1 MIVRRASFGNQLNP
15 DELKTLGLELEFTP
29 KTQFVC
35 GSTYEIPCQV
45 KTSMKDILS
54 VGAFSYINGKGR
66 FTNVRIGR
74 YCSIAESVKIG
85 YPEHPT
91 NWLSTSPVQYMRPSW
106 AAVVGDWKR
115 VAHTTTK
122 ETVIEHDV
130 WIGVGA
136 FIRTGVTVGT
146 GSIIGAHAV
155 VTKDVPP
162 YSIIAGNPGRLIRT
176 RVPSELIS
184 ELLETRWWEY
194 SPAQLDG
201 CPFDDPAGAVS
212 FVKRMRAANKPTYRP
227 QRLEITAA
235 GAALSK
241 PA

>member
-1 MIVRRASFGNQLNP
+1 MSVRRVEFGGRYSRE
-15 DELKTLGLELEFTP
+15 DLKALGLELEFSP
-29 KTQFVC
+29 NSQFLC
-35 GSTYEIPCQV
+35 GNSYEIPCQI
-45 KTSMKDILS
+45 KTSMRDILS

-74 YCSIAESVKIG
+74 YCSIAEGVEIG

-91 NWLSTSPVQYMRPSW
+91 NWLSTSPVQYIRPSW

-122 ETVIEHDV
+122 ETVIQHDV

-136 FIRTGVTVGT
+136 FLRTGITVGT

-155 VTKDVPP
+155 VTRDVSP

-176 RVPSELIS
+176 RVQPELI
-184 ELLETRWWEY
+184 EGLLDTKWWEY
-194 SPAQLDG
+194 SPSQLDG
-201 CPFDDPAGAVS
+201 CPFDDPL
-212 FVKRMRAANKPTYRP
+212 RAIEFIKQLRIRNKPTYRP
-227 QRLEITAA
+227 QCLEITAA
-235 GAALSK
+235 GAVITST
-241 PA
+241 